1 MAAMQRRLVA
11 IVHADLAGFT
21 RLMESGETRTFR
33 HLKTAQ
39 IEVWRPA
46 IVQGGGRLVG
56 TAGDAMLAEF
66 GSAVTAVSAALDIQ
80 ERMARF
86 NETLDAAQ
94 QMNFRIGVHLGEV
107 IVDDEHEDIFG
118 DGVNIAAR
126 IEAVAEP
133 GGIAVSRTVRDIA
146 ELGIDY
152 AFVDGG
158 EHRLKHVS
166 RPVQI
171 YHVRARAGASVRTTT
186 SALPKATLRFHGS
199 DLAGYPFGFE
209 LALDRLM
216 TMRDGVVV
224 GRDAGQCDVALVH
237 STVSRRHARL
247 SFTADGIHIEDL
259 GSTNGTWVNGLAAR
273 PGARLSVQAGAKLK
287 IGEIELAFR
296 QV

>member
-1 MAAMQRRLVA
+1 MAAQRRLSA
-11 IVHADLAGFT
+11 ILHADVAGFT
-21 RLMESGETRTFR
+21 RLMEGAELGTFL
-33 HLKTAQ
+33 HLKAAQ
-39 IEVWRPA
+39 KDVWQPA
-46 IVQGGGRLVG
+46 IRLGGGRLVNR
-56 TAGDAMLAEF
+56 AGDAMLAEF
-66 GSAVTAVSAALDIQ
+66 GLAVSAVGAAIDIQ
-80 ERMARF
+80 ERMAEF
-86 NETLDAAQ
+86 NQMLDASERLL
-94 QMNFRIGVHLGEV
+94 FRIGVHLGEV

-118 DGVNIAAR
+118 DGVNVAAR
-126 IEAVAEP
+126 IQAVAEP

>member
-1 MAAMQRRLVA
+1 MAAQRRLSA
-11 IVHADLAGFT
+11 ILHADVAGFT
-21 RLMESGETRTFR
+21 RLMEGAELGTFL
-33 HLKTAQ
+33 HLKAAQ
-39 IEVWRPA
+39 KDVWQPA
-46 IVQGGGRLVG
+46 IRLGGGRLVNR
-56 TAGDAMLAEF
+56 AGDAMLAEF
-66 GSAVTAVSAALDIQ
+66 NQ
-80 ERMARF
+80 M
-86 NETLDAAQ
+86 LDASERLL
-94 QMNFRIGVHLGEV
+94 FRIGVHLGEV

-259 GSTNGTWVNGLAAR
+259 GSTNGTSVDGKATP
-273 PGARLSVQAGAKLK
+273 PGTRVPLQVGSRLRVGDV
-287 IGEIELAFR
+287 ELSIR
-296 QV
+296 QI

>member
-1 MAAMQRRLVA
+1 MAAQRRLSA
-11 IVHADLAGFT
+11 ILHADVAGFA
-21 RLMESGETRTFR
+21 RLMEGAELGTFL
-33 HLKTAQ
+33 HLKAAQ
-39 IEVWRPA
+39 KDVWQPA
-46 IVQGGGRLVG
+46 IRLGGGRLVNR
-56 TAGDAMLAEF
+56 AGDAMLAEF
-66 GSAVTAVSAALDIQ
+66 GLAVSAVGAAIDIQ
-80 ERMARF
+80 ERMAEF
-86 NETLDAAQ
+86 NQMLDASERLL
-94 QMNFRIGVHLGEV
+94 FRIGVHLGEV

-118 DGVNIAAR
+118 DGVNVAAR
-126 IEAVAEP
+126 IQAVAEP